1 MRLDLQAMALL
12 LLTAC
17 GIRNPVRNT
26 IIIEPDGDRRHVTVA
41 ARTEIDDASGD
52 DEAERRRLS
61 ELRNTILD
69 HGDLWSARFA
79 SVSAESEHIAYDK
92 SGGVLRRAEHSARI
106 SIDDLQRFFGDL
118 GTVQVT
124 DEERWT
130 ELTFYPSSSTRATR
144 QQREHVEQAMHVWAT
159 DAVRYFRA
167 LDALYAYLDRKP
179 QRAVPALTILL
190 DDKDEESVIEEE
202 NALLTDVKNAMTAII
217 DHVSEAKRNGVTLDE
232 EFDLVF
238 NPLPGEI
245 VLRVP
250 GAILALDGF
259 ERRDER
265 TVAIPRA
272 GLVDALK
279 SMEGRW
285 VSPDPLAI
293 IALASETNSDTPDAA
308 EIAKRPRHSSSSVT
322 VDEVEKALADRLK
335 PVGTYRVRWI
345 RSSGS

>member
-1 MRLDLQAMALL
+1 MRLDLQTTALL

-17 GIRNPVRNT
+17 GIRNPVKNT
-26 IIIEPDGDRRHVTVA
+26 IIIEPDADRRHVTVA
-41 ARTEIDDASGD
+41 ARTEIDDATGD
-52 DEAERRRLS
+52 DEAERHRLT

-69 HGDLWSARFA
+69 HGDLWTARFA
-79 SVSAESEHIAYDK
+79 SVNAESEHIAYDK

-106 SIDDLQRFFGDL
+106 SIDDLQRFLGDL
-118 GTVQVT
+118 GTIQIT

-144 QQREHVEQAMHVWAT
+144 QQRAHVEQAMHVWAT

-167 LDALYAYLDRKP
+167 LDRLYAYIDREP
-179 QRAVPALTILL
+179 QRGVPVFTRLL
-190 DDKDEESVIEEE
+190 ADKDEESAIEEE
-202 NALLTDVKNAMTAII
+202 DALLTAVKTAMTAII
-217 DHVSEAKRNGVTLDE
+217 DHVSEAKRDGITLDE

-250 GAILALDGF
+250 SAILVIDGF

-265 TVAIPRA
+265 SVAIPRA
-272 GLVDALK
+272 GLVDAVKAL
-279 SMEGRW
+279 EGRW

-293 IALASETNSDTPDAA
+293 IALGSETNSDAPNPAD
-308 EIAKRPRHSSSSVT
+308 IATRPRHSSSSVT
-322 VDEVEKALADRLK
+322 VDEVEKALATRLK
-335 PVGTYRVRWI
+335 PVGAYRVRWV
-345 RSSGS
+345 RSSAS